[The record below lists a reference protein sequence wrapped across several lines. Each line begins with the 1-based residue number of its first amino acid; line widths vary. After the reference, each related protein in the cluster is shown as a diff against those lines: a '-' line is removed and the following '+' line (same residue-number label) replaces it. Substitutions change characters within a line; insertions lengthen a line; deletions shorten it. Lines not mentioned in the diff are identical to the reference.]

1 MSSKR
6 CAVGLVW
13 LLAAALVGHAHAGDA
28 APNQPQTYYVIPIKG
43 VIGRHF
49 TVGRMEACLK
59 EAERLKPAVVVLE
72 LDTGGGDII
81 DAERIVDLIIGHKE
95 FRFVAFVHKALS
107 AGATITLAC
116 EKIFVSESATIGGAV
131 SYSVGSDGMPQTLP
145 ADVAE
150 KFQSIWR
157 AVCRKAAEH
166 GGHPSLLAEA
176 MVDPAFALTMR
187 EEGGKPVLERDG
199 QGKMLK
205 AKGRILTLTAR
216 EAVEC
221 TLAEGVVPDL
231 KAVGQHLGMPDWQ
244 EVGGRAGVQPA
255 DAGGPEKSASDPFA
269 APDALYEMLFQKVV
283 SLGLTGDLTQ
293 IQEKK
298 ALKDWKAWFDA
309 EHLTGRAVEWSMT
322 LIEASEGEMRLVPD
336 LRVEVL
342 LEGKPTM
349 MLVPDLRMEESLS
362 EREPTASILAG
373 SIKAPRMEVARLEQE
388 IAEVELRLKG
398 IVSLRPGE
406 QWPPAGDRRLDMQDK
421 GKLNKIM
428 GFLRSLQ
435 RETQAYPIKVTVKT
449 DTEPRVFH
457 MVAWVSA
464 RSRDALTRVAPESEI
479 VLSGKIGEIVPYLSE
494 DGVFIIE
501 IILDQCELVQE
512 GAKGT
517 SDRDKDA
524 DIKCKGWLSMA
535 RNFIRAGMPE
545 KAIPYLKQV
554 IERYGD
560 TDYAKEARELG
571 QEALQMIKAR
581 SGQEDTTPTEG
592 EPTPELTK

>member
-1 MSSKR
+1 MKR

-13 LLAAALVGHAHAGDA
+13 LLAAALVSHAHAEEA

-49 TVGRMEACLK
+49 TAARMEACLK
-59 EAERLKPAVVVLE
+59 EADRLKPAVVVLE

-81 DAERIVDLIIGHKE
+81 DAERIVDLIIAHKE

-107 AGATITLAC
+107 AGATVTLAC

-187 EEGGKPVLERDG
+187 EEDGKPVFERNG
-199 QGKMLK
+199 QGKVLK
-205 AKGRILTLTAR
+205 ANGRILTLTAR

-221 TLAEGVVPDL
+221 KLAEGLVPDL
-231 KAVGQHLGMPDWQ
+231 KAVGQHLGMPEWQ
-244 EVGGRAGVQPA
+244 EVGGRPGAQPA
-255 DAGGPEKSASDPFA
+255 DAGIPAKSASDA
-269 APDALYEMLFQKVV
+269 CATPDSLYEMLYDKVV

-293 IQEKK
+293 IQGKK
-298 ALKDWKAWFDA
+298 ALKDWRAWFDA
-309 EHLTGRAVEWSMT
+309 QRLQGRRVEWMMT
-322 LIEASEGEMRLVPD
+322 LVDASVVD
-336 LRVEVL
+336 RVREWI
-342 LEGKPTM
+342 EGKGAKT
-349 MLVPDLRMEESLS
+349 D
-362 EREPTASILAG
+362 REF
-373 SIKAPRMEVARLEQE
+373 RQ
-388 IAEVELRLKG
+388 
-398 IVSLRPGE
+398 
-406 QWPPAGDRRLDMQDK
+406 
-421 GKLNKIM
+421 
-428 GFLRSLQ
+428 LQ
-435 RETQAYPIKVTVKT
+435 RESEGYPIKVTAKC
-449 DTEPRVFH
+449 DNEPRVFH
-457 MVAWVSA
+457 MVAWVSE

-479 VLSGKIGEIVPYLSE
+479 VLSGKIGKVVPYLSE
-494 DGVFIIE
+494 DGVFLIE

-512 GAKGT
+512 GATGT
-517 SDRDKDA
+517 SASEKDA
-524 DIKCKGWLSMA
+524 ETKCKGWLSMA

-554 IERYGD
+554 IEAYGD
-560 TDYAKEARELG
+560 TDYAKQARELE
-571 QEALQMIKAR
+571 QEALRLIEER
-581 SGQEDTTPTEG
+581 SEQKDTPPTEAD
-592 EPTPELTK
+592 PTPELTK